1 MSNAASAKLV
11 QEILALFTGAVPV
24 PNARQKLAAL
34 APKKN
39 LAPAVSNAISTA
51 PPEIGAKIVAALDA
65 DTLTNMIISFITLK
79 PNSINKLAAVT
90 NPDALADAIISLIRS
105 SLNSGKNL
113 KKVLKPAV
121 TQQIAA
127 SLDES
132 PKSNVAKLILKL
144 IKNSMTV
151 NKALTKPVAE
161 EAVKIAG
168 APNSNSILKII
179 LNSLSKNETPAK
191 AEEIKA
197 KISQAP
203 KPANKNTANLIFK
216 VIMNLFKTNGKMA
229 EGPALPPNFF
239 AANTFRQ
246 SNRPQNGRK
255 WYFGTINGVGTGW
268 HLNMGAKAGPAPP
281 PGPMFGPGGRPN
293 FSKLNLSA
301 LLKWRRENPGNTTNV
316 NSAISKFIKEM
327 MNKIRYSYSSSERL
341 SRLVE
346 LLKQLPPNFSGRREI
361 VAAIIAMIREITNL
375 NRFSNFNRNLRG
387 VNNRNIRNALEI
399 QRRRLQ
405 RRRTEER
412 RPGESY
418 NNYERRL
425 RRAVGGSGP
434 SRRPG
439 ESNYNY
445 NRRRRETENVNALKR
460 AITHA
465 EPPRP
470 RNNRGGYG
478 SGSGGYGPGAG
489 GYGSGSGGYGPGAGG
504 SGGGYGPGAG
514 AGGAPPPLPAPLRT
528 AINNAGGAGNAVQT
542 VALVP
547 GGAPEVAK
555 AAEALNETGGNVRL
569 AINMKG
575 VSPAAINAVKKLG
588 GVSQTVKI
596 LEGLNTMAQ
605 TPETQRLK
613 AARPRT
619 RRPKKSPVRLVEL
632 NRVIAAVKKQKLIS
646 LMAHNVTR
654 TNNIHPNDE
663 KLKKYYRKVMKS
675 YLLKKPFANIAKR
688 AAKKRVQ

>member
-1 MSNAASAKLV
+1 MSNAARAKLV

-24 PNARQKLAAL
+24 PNVRQKLAAL

-65 DTLTNMIISFITLK
+65 DTLTEMIISFITLK

-90 NPDALADAIISLIRS
+90 KPDVLADAIISLIRS

-144 IKNSMTV
+144 IRNSMTV

-191 AEEIKA
+191 AAEIKA

-203 KPANKNTANLIFK
+203 KSNNKNTANLIFR
-216 VIMNLFKTNGKMA
+216 VIMNLFKPVA
-229 EGPALPPNFF
+229 PPVVGPA
-239 AANTFRQ
+239 
-246 SNRPQNGRK
+246 
-255 WYFGTINGVGTGW
+255 
-268 HLNMGAKAGPAPP
+268 
-281 PGPMFGPGGRPN
+281 GPMFGPVQRPN
-293 FSKLNLSA
+293 FSKLNLLA
-301 LLKWRRENPGNTTNV
+301 LFKWKRNYPGNTNV
-316 NSAISKFIKEM
+316 NSAISKLIRETLD
-327 MNKIRYSYSSSERL
+327 KIRYSYSSSERL

-346 LLKQLPPNFSGRREI
+346 LLKQLPPNYSGRREV

-375 NRFSNFNRNLRG
+375 NKFSYFNRNLRG
-387 VNNRNIRNALEI
+387 VNNRNIRDELENK
-399 QRRRLQ
+399 RRRLLK
-405 RRRTEER
+405 RKTEER
-412 RPGESY
+412 RSGESY

-445 NRRRRETENVNALKR
+445 NRRRHEAANANALKR
-460 AITHA
+460 AIARA

-470 RNNRGGYG
+470 RNNRGGSGGYGSGSGGYG

-489 GYGSGSGGYGPGAGG
+489 AGAGGYGPGAGAG
-504 SGGGYGPGAG
+504 AGGYGPGAGAG

-605 TPETQRLK
+605 TPETQRRK

-619 RRPKKSPVRLVEL
+619 RRPKKSPIRLVEL

>member
-1 MSNAASAKLV
+1 MSSNALSEKIIKLI
-11 QEILALFTGAVPV
+11 QSEISNSDLKRELSGVP
-24 PNARQKLAAL
+24 
-34 APKKN
+34 
-39 LAPAVSNAISTA
+39 SDAI
-51 PPEIGAKIVAALDA
+51 
-65 DTLTNMIISFITLK
+65 
-79 PNSINKLAAVT
+79 
-90 NPDALADAIISLIRS
+90 ADAIISLIWS

-191 AEEIKA
+191 AEEIKT

-203 KPANKNTANLIFK
+203 KPANKNTANLIFR
-216 VIMNLFKTNGKMA
+216 VIMNLFKTNGKMP
-229 EGPALPPNFF
+229 EGPAPSPNFF

-246 SNRPQNGRK
+246 TNRPQNGRK
-255 WYFGTINGVGTGW
+255 WYFGTKGEGANRKTGW
-268 HLNMGAKAGPAPP
+268 HLNTGGFVGPI
-281 PGPMFGPGGRPN
+281 GPVGPVGPTFGPVGRPN

-301 LLKWRRENPGNTTNV
+301 LLKWRRENPGNTSNV
-316 NSAISKFIKEM
+316 NSAISKLIKET

-341 SRLVE
+341 ARLVD
-346 LLKQLPPNFSGRREI
+346 LLKQLPPNFRGRREI
-361 VAAIIAMIREITNL
+361 VSAIIAMIREITNL

-387 VNNRNIRNALEI
+387 VNNRNIKNALEV

-405 RRRTEER
+405 KRKTEER

-425 RRAVGGSGP
+425 RRAVEP

-439 ESNYNY
+439 ESSSNYN
-445 NRRRRETENVNALKR
+445 NRRREAANANALRR
-460 AITHA
+460 AITRA

-470 RNNRGGYG
+470 RNNG
-478 SGSGGYGPGAG
+478 GGYGPGG
-489 GYGSGSGGYGPGAGG
+489 GSGGGYGPGGG

-514 AGGAPPPLPAPLRT
+514 NGGAPPPLPPSLRT
-528 AINNAGGAGNAVQT
+528 AINNVGGAGNAVQT

-555 AAEALNETGGNVRL
+555 AAEALNETGGNVRV
-569 AINMKG
+569 AINVKG
-575 VSPAAINAVKKLG
+575 VSPAAIKAVQNLG

-613 AARPRT
+613 AAKRRT
-619 RRPKKSPVRLVEL
+619 RRAKKSPIRLVEL

>member
-1 MSNAASAKLV
+1 MPGVTS
-11 QEILALFTGAVPV
+11 
-24 PNARQKLAAL
+24 
-34 APKKN
+34 
-39 LAPAVSNAISTA
+39 
-51 PPEIGAKIVAALDA
+51 
-65 DTLTNMIISFITLK
+65 DTI
-79 PNSINKLAAVT
+79 
-90 NPDALADAIISLIRS
+90 ADAIISLIRK

-113 KKVLKPAV
+113 KKILEPEV
-121 TQQIAA
+121 TREIAT
-127 SLDES
+127 SLGNNR
-132 PKSNVAKLILKL
+132 KGNVAKLILKL
-144 IKNSMTV
+144 IQNSMTPT
-151 NKALTKPVAE
+151 KALTKPTAE

-179 LNSLSKNETPAK
+179 IEALAKNETPAK

-197 KISQAP
+197 KVAQAP
-203 KPANKNTANLIFK
+203 KSNNKNTSNLIFRL
-216 VIMNLFKTNGKMA
+216 IMNLFKTNGKMA
-229 EGPALPPNFF
+229 EGPTGRPNFF

-246 SNRPQNGRK
+246 ANRPKNGRK
-255 WYFGTINGVGTGW
+255 WYFGTNKGKTGW
-268 HLNMGAKAGPAPP
+268 YLNTGGAVV
-281 PGPMFGPGGRPN
+281 GPMVPPVGPMVPPVGPVVGPSGRPN

-301 LLKWRRENPGNTTNV
+301 LLKWRRENPGNKVNV
-316 NSAISKFIKEM
+316 NSAISKLIKEM

-341 SRLVE
+341 SRLAE

-361 VAAIIAMIREITNL
+361 VTAIIAMIREITNL

-387 VNNRNIRNALEI
+387 VNNRNIKNALEI

-405 RRRTEER
+405 KRRTEER

-425 RRAVGGSGP
+425 RRAVGP
-434 SRRPG
+434 SRYPG
-439 ESNYNY
+439 ESDSNYNY
-445 NRRRRETENVNALKR
+445 RRRETANANALRR
-460 AITHA
+460 AITRA

-470 RNNRGGYG
+470 RSNG
-478 SGSGGYGPGAG
+478 
-489 GYGSGSGGYGPGAGG
+489 
-504 SGGGYGPGAG
+504 GGGYGPGGGAG
-514 AGGAPPPLPAPLRT
+514 GGAGGGYGPGGGAGGGYGPGGNGGGGPGGNGGGGAPPPPLPPPLRT
-528 AINNAGGAGNAVQT
+528 AINNAGGAANAVQT

-569 AINMKG
+569 AINVKG
-575 VSPAAINAVKKLG
+575 VSPAAIKAVQKLG

-605 TPETQRLK
+605 TPETRRRK
-613 AARPRT
+613 AAKPRV
-619 RRPKKSPVRLVEL
+619 RRPKKSPIRLTEL

-646 LMAHNVTR
+646 LMAHNITR

-675 YLLKKPFANIAKR
+675 YLLKKPFATIVKK

>member
-1 MSNAASAKLV
+1 MSNAARAKLV

-24 PNARQKLAAL
+24 PNARQKLAGL

-51 PPEIGAKIVAALDA
+51 SPEIGSK
-65 DTLTNMIISFITLK
+65 IISATD
-79 PNSINKLAAVT
+79 
-90 NPDALADAIISLIRS
+90 PDVLADAIISLIRS

-191 AEEIKA
+191 AAEIKA

-203 KPANKNTANLIFK
+203 KSNNKNTATLIFR

-229 EGPALPPNFF
+229 APVVGP
-239 AANTFRQ
+239 
-246 SNRPQNGRK
+246 
-255 WYFGTINGVGTGW
+255 TG
-268 HLNMGAKAGPAPP
+268 PV
-281 PGPMFGPGGRPN
+281 FGPVQRPN
-293 FSKLNLSA
+293 LTKLNLLA
-301 LLKWRRENPGNTTNV
+301 LFKWKRNYPGNTNV
-316 NSAISKFIKEM
+316 NSVISKLIRETLD
-327 MNKIRYSYSSSERL
+327 KIRYSYSSSERL

-346 LLKQLPPNFSGRREI
+346 LLKQLPPNYSGRREV

-375 NRFSNFNRNLRG
+375 NKFSYFNRNLRG
-387 VNNRNIRNALEI
+387 VNNRNIRDELENK
-399 QRRRLQ
+399 RRRLLK
-405 RRRTEER
+405 RKTEER
-412 RPGESY
+412 RSGESY

-445 NRRRRETENVNALKR
+445 NRRRHEVANANALKR
-460 AITHA
+460 AIARA

-470 RNNRGGYG
+470 RNNGGAGGYG
-478 SGSGGYGPGAG
+478 PGAGAGGSGGYGPGAG
-489 GYGSGSGGYGPGAGG
+489 GA
-504 SGGGYGPGAG
+504 GGYGPGAG

-528 AINNAGGAGNAVQT
+528 AINNVGGAGNAVQT

-575 VSPAAINAVKKLG
+575 VSPAAINAVQKLG

-605 TPETQRLK
+605 TPETQRRK

>member
-1 MSNAASAKLV
+1 MSNAARAKLV

-24 PNARQKLAAL
+24 PNARQKLAGL
-34 APKKN
+34 ASKKN
-39 LAPAVSNAISTA
+39 LAPAVSNAISGA
-51 PPEIGAKIVAALDA
+51 PPEIGSKIVAALDA
-65 DTLTNMIISFITLK
+65 DTLTEVIISFITLK
-79 PNSINKLAAVT
+79 PNSVNKITAVT
-90 NPDALADAIISLIRS
+90 NPDALADAILSLIRS

-113 KKVLKPAV
+113 KKVLKPVV
-121 TQQIAA
+121 TQQIAT
-127 SLDES
+127 SLGET

-191 AEEIKA
+191 AAEIKA

-203 KPANKNTANLIFK
+203 KSNNKNTANLIFK
-216 VIMNLFKTNGKMA
+216 VIMNLFKTNGKMP
-229 EGPALPPNFF
+229 EGPAPPPNFF
-239 AANTFRQ
+239 EASTFRQ
-246 SNRPQNGRK
+246 SNRPKNGRK

-268 HLNMGAKAGPAPP
+268 HLNTGATSGPGPAPP

-293 FSKLNLSA
+293 FSKWDLSA
-301 LLKWRRENPGNTTNV
+301 LFKWRRENPGNTTNV
-316 NSAISKFIKEM
+316 NSSISKLIKETL
-327 MNKIRYSYSSSERL
+327 NKIRYSYSSSERL

-346 LLKQLPPNFSGRREI
+346 LLKQLPPNYSGRREI

-387 VNNRNIRNALEI
+387 VNNRNIKNALEI

-405 RRRTEER
+405 KRRTEER
-412 RPGESY
+412 RPGEGD

-425 RRAVGGSGP
+425 RRAVAP

-439 ESNYNY
+439 ESESNYNS
-445 NRRRRETENVNALKR
+445 RRREAENANALKR
-460 AITHA
+460 AITRA

-470 RNNRGGYG
+470 RNNGGG
-478 SGSGGYGPGAG
+478 SGGGYGPGG
-489 GYGSGSGGYGPGAGG
+489 GSGGG

-514 AGGAPPPLPAPLRT
+514 NGGAPPPLPTPLRT
-528 AINNAGGAGNAVQT
+528 AINNVGGAGNAVQT

-569 AINMKG
+569 AINVKG
-575 VSPAAINAVKKLG
+575 VSPAAIKAVQNLG

-613 AARPRT
+613 AAKRRT
-619 RRPKKSPVRLVEL
+619 RRAKKSPIRLVEL

>member
-1 MSNAASAKLV
+1 MSNAARAKLV

-24 PNARQKLAAL
+24 PNARQKLAGL

-90 NPDALADAIISLIRS
+90 KPDVLADAIISLIRS

-144 IKNSMTV
+144 IRNSMTV

-191 AEEIKA
+191 AAEIKA

-203 KPANKNTANLIFK
+203 KSNNKNTANLIFR

-229 EGPALPPNFF
+229 AGPAPPPNFF

-246 SNRPQNGRK
+246 ANRPKNGRK

-268 HLNMGAKAGPAPP
+268 HLNTGAAAGPARAS
-281 PGPMFGPGGRPN
+281 GPMFGPGGRPN
-293 FSKLNLSA
+293 FSKWDLSA
-301 LLKWRRENPGNTTNV
+301 LFKWRRENPGNTANV
-316 NSAISKFIKEM
+316 NSAISKLIRETLD
-327 MNKIRYSYSSSERL
+327 KIRYSYSSSERL

-387 VNNRNIRNALEI
+387 VNNRNIRNALDI

-405 RRRTEER
+405 KRRTEER

-425 RRAVGGSGP
+425 RRALGGSGP

-439 ESNYNY
+439 ESNSNY
-445 NRRRRETENVNALKR
+445 NRRRHEVANANALKR
-460 AITHA
+460 AIARA

-470 RNNRGGYG
+470 RNNGGA
-478 SGSGGYGPGAG
+478 GAG
-489 GYGSGSGGYGPGAGG
+489 GYGSGSGGYGPGAGAG
-504 SGGGYGPGAG
+504 AGGYGPGGYGPGAGAG

-528 AINNAGGAGNAVQT
+528 AINNVGGAGNAVQT

-605 TPETQRLK
+605 TPETQRRK

-619 RRPKKSPVRLVEL
+619 RRPKKSPVRLTEL